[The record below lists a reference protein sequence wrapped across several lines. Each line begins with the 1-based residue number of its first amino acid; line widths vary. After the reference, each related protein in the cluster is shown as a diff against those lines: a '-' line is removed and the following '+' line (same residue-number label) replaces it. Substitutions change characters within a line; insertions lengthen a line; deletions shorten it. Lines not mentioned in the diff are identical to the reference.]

1 MVSNFRSFLRN
12 LPVNTDLM
20 REFLAEHLFDAKEAV
35 DWSADESQVA
45 ASLADAIET
54 HEDTTVRDDV
64 IAAIEQVAQLA
75 DSAGSRQML
84 SVCSIDEKIAEA
96 YEALESPEERALWLY
111 VNSPGKFNEALIARL
126 FDEGLMRDASQR
138 WLLPACPD
146 PVLDEPALEAISE
159 AVSTFYL
166 KRFGYGRYHKP
177 YVVPRY
183 VEGSIL
189 LVIDL
194 SDHACN
200 RARWEHGALRRGP
213 LILSRTLVLNYH
225 PATGWTETVA
235 PGGSQAQGVLVKA
248 FTEHGL
254 QQKARVKRI
263 ERQTYRLSSILDG
276 VDIFDRESIGI
287 EQPRLKRISLQ
298 NMASGLRSTFEVMG
312 RGNRASVETLIQAD
326 YPADKPL
333 QRHWVI
339 VGALIE
345 LPFYPEVGRGGEKK
359 KILPLRFNNKGQAN
373 LHKFTEEERRLI
385 EPLLV
390 EWGLVEAPKVVSMEA
405 PVTEVKECVSTKP
418 EALAPE
424 TIEVQAT
431 APKAADPE
439 KAEHAATG
447 VDEIRPAVTGPEA
460 AKE

>member
-20 REFLAEHLFDAKEAV
+20 REFLAEHLFDVKDAV
-35 DWSADESQVA
+35 DWSADEASVA
-45 ASLADAIET
+45 SSLADAIEA
-54 HEDTTVRDDV
+54 HPDTAVRDDV

-75 DSAGSRQML
+75 DGAGSRQML
-84 SVCSIDEKIAEA
+84 SVCSADAKIAEA
-96 YEALESPEERALWLY
+96 FEELESPEERALWLY

-126 FDEGLMRDASQR
+126 FDEGLTRDASQR
-138 WLLPACPD
+138 WTLPACPD
-146 PVLDEPALEAISE
+146 LRLDEAAQNAISA
-159 AVSTFYL
+159 AVSAFYL
-166 KRFGYGRYHKP
+166 KRFGYGRHHKP
-177 YVVPRY
+177 YIVPRH

-225 PATGWTETVA
+225 LATGRAETVA
-235 PGGSQAQGVLVKA
+235 SGGADAQNVLVNA

-254 QQKARVKRI
+254 KKKGSANRVA
-263 ERQTYRLSSILDG
+263 RQTYRLNSILNG

-287 EQPRLKRISLQ
+287 EQPRLKSISVL
-298 NMASGLRSTFEVMG
+298 NMETGLRSTFEVMG
-312 RGNRASVETLIQAD
+312 RGNRASVEKLIEAE

-333 QRHWVI
+333 KRQRLI

-359 KILPLRFNNKGQAN
+359 KTLPLRFNRKGQAN

-390 EWGLVEAPKVVSMEA
+390 EWGLVEAPKA
-405 PVTEVKECVSTKP
+405 VTPAATEP
-418 EALAPE
+418 EA
-424 TIEVQAT
+424 T
-431 APKAADPE
+431 
-439 KAEHAATG
+439 
-447 VDEIRPAVTGPEA
+447 
-460 AKE
+460 KE